1 MASIVEHNSR
11 KSLDENF
18 EKKQNLVMDPLQRCV
33 VIVNCKKKN
42 PQGFNTSPGFRYLAG
57 CCRQC
62 RPAVTDCREC

>member
-33 VIVNCKKKN
+33 VIVNCKKKTLRDST
-42 PQGFNTSPGFRYLAG
+42 PRLGLGT
-57 CCRQC
+57 
-62 RPAVTDCREC
+62 

>member
-33 VIVNCKKKN
+33 VIVNCKKKTLRDST
-42 PQGFNTSPGFRYLAG
+42 PRLGLGTWLAV
-57 CCRQC
+57 
-62 RPAVTDCREC
+62 AVSVVQR